1 MTTDTYSTESL
12 AANITAD
19 KQEINTSSK
28 SVIEEMQSLLKAIKY
43 SALMQSAGET
53 MILWFQSKHI
63 RDSYAPIAE
72 VCRKAK
78 DLVIR
83 GAKVG
88 DTIESLKELHDKR
101 DKYRKELHDQIY
113 GTEAPDLPKAPE
125 IDPYMINQPKFVNT
139 EFGIKYTPQ
148 QLEAILEDFRTKIL
162 QSDDKLADLVS
173 KYSKEIVSLKVE
185 NSEVA
190 HLFAR
195 TKDSYYKK
203 LKADQE
209 SPIRD
214 LLRKEDNLNF
224 QLKIIEAQITEME
237 NS

>member
-12 AANITAD
+12 AAKITAD

-83 GAKVG
+83 GAKVR
-88 DTIESLKELHDKR
+88 DTIKSL
-101 DKYRKELHDQIY
+101 QI
-113 GTEAPDLPKAPE
+113 
-125 IDPYMINQPKFVNT
+125 F
-139 EFGIKYTPQ
+139 
-148 QLEAILEDFRTKIL
+148 
-162 QSDDKLADLVS
+162 
-173 KYSKEIVSLKVE
+173 
-185 NSEVA
+185 
-190 HLFAR
+190 
-195 TKDSYYKK
+195 
-203 LKADQE
+203 
-209 SPIRD
+209 
-214 LLRKEDNLNF
+214 
-224 QLKIIEAQITEME
+224 
-237 NS
+237 

>member
-12 AANITAD
+12 AAKITAD

-28 SVIEEMQSLLKAIKY
+28 SVIEEMESLLEAIRY
-43 SALMQSAGET
+43 SPLMQAAGET

-83 GAKVG
+83 GAKVR
-88 DTIESLKELHDKR
+88 DTIKSLQESFDSRDVYRNQLHNDL
-101 DKYRKELHDQIY
+101 YDQDAPPLPS
-113 GTEAPDLPKAPE
+113 APD
-125 IDPYMINQPKFVNT
+125 IDPYMIDQPKSVDPKN
-139 EFGIKYTPQ
+139 GIKYTPSQ
-148 QLEAILEDFRTKIL
+148 MEEILEDFRSKVL
-162 QSDDKLADLVS
+162 QPEDKLADLVA
-173 KYSKEIVSLKVE
+173 KYSKEIVSLKAE
-185 NSEVA
+185 NADVA
-190 HLFAR
+190 DLYER
-195 TKDSYYKK
+195 TSTRYYNA

-209 SPIRD
+209 TDVRT
-214 LLRKEDNLNF
+214 LLRKEDNLNY
-224 QLKIIEAQITEME
+224 QLKIIEAQIAEME